1 VIARWGSAALLTLV
15 APLSLSAQAVLA
27 GTVRADSTGAPIA
40 GVEIVVEGTA
50 FRATTGPNGRYV
62 IGGLTPGN
70 RTVLFRSV
78 GYHPVRTPVLLVQAD
93 TTFAN
98 ALMVPGE
105 VILPPIEV
113 RATPDAPRGMGVEGL
128 AERKR
133 LGMGRFYE
141 AEELRKSEHLGL
153 NDLLRRKGGVLIES
167 RRYEGSNIWVA
178 FHPHRR
184 DAFGVPNCIMQIYLN
199 GTPVGRGGLAGLPGT
214 RPEDLRLFDI
224 SSLEAVEVYRSAA
237 QVPPEYGGA
246 TGGCGVIL
254 LWSRQK

>member
-1 VIARWGSAALLTLV
+1 MRSVTARWCSTTALTLV
-15 APLSLSAQAVLA
+15 APLSLSAQAVLT
-27 GTVRADSTGAPIA
+27 GTVRADSTGAPIP

-62 IGGLTPGN
+62 IGGLAPGN

-105 VILPPIEV
+105 VVLPPIEV
-113 RATPDAPRGMGVEGL
+113 RATPDAPRGIGLEGL
-128 AERKR
+128 QERKR

-167 RRYEGSNIWVA
+167 RRYEGRNIWVA

-184 DAFGVPNCIMQIYLN
+184 DAFGVPNCVMQIYYN
-199 GTPVGRGGLAGLPGT
+199 GAPVGRGGNHDP

-224 SSLEAVEVYRSAA
+224 ASLEAVEVYRSAA